1 MSADRC
7 DCCDL
12 LVEFCGKAAAQ
23 KQRATELAQL
33 EELLQRPGWFP
44 AEWRV
49 MCSVCREWSPPGTP
63 ITRHGEFGWRA
74 ECCSDFQKGQADARQ
89 RRSD

>member
-7 DCCDL
+7 KCCDL
-12 LVEFCGKAAAQ
+12 LVEFCGKAAADR
-23 KQRATELAQL
+23 QRATGLAQRQ
-33 EELLQRPGWFP
+33 ELLERPGWF
-44 AEWRV
+44 AAQWRV
-49 MCSVCREWSPPGTP
+49 MCSVCQEWSPPGTP

-74 ECCSDFQKGQADARQ
+74 GCCSDFQKGQADARQ